1 MNCGSRN
8 ISWEI
13 VSIVCES
20 FAHES
25 IYEHCIQCKKDE
37 VNPFPNH
44 FIEWCG
50 SNTKCAN
57 CILIYDTTLNLFR
70 NLPK

>member
-44 FIEWCG
+44 FIE
-50 SNTKCAN
+50 
-57 CILIYDTTLNLFR
+57 
-70 NLPK
+70 